1 MRLLNIGNAT
11 FIKQCS
17 SDDIEGVIGMTKTNS
32 LFIMLIV
39 VICIVLAGCTKAD
52 TESESVPPAPSATD
66 TSTNK
71 PTDLNNST
79 NPSDLVGS
87 VNVVNSGSDTKVTY
101 TFHNQ
106 SDKVVTVI
114 GGARYKLLK
123 DNQVV
128 EEGGVPIKD
137 YIDLEPDQEYNDS
150 KTFSK
155 LEPGSYTILVDW
167 NKTNISAE
175 FMID

>member
-1 MRLLNIGNAT
+1 
-11 FIKQCS
+11 
-17 SDDIEGVIGMTKTNS
+17 MTKTNS
-32 LFIMLIV
+32 LPIMLIL
-39 VICIVLAGCTKAD
+39 VICIVLAGCTKAN
-52 TESESVPPAPSATD
+52 TESESVPPVSSTTD
-66 TSTNK
+66 TPTNK
-71 PTDLNNST
+71 PTDSNNST

-137 YIDLEPDQEYNDS
+137 YIDLEPGQEYTDS
-150 KTFSK
+150 KIFSK
-155 LEPGSYTILVDW
+155 LTPGSYTIFVDW
-167 NKTNISAE
+167 NKTNVSAE
-175 FMID
+175 FMIE